1 MAEEDGLVSFYVLTV
16 MFLCISNAVFI
27 FTAML
32 RPSRVYF
39 SLKGVPNI
47 MYIDNQ
53 LVLAKDE
60 EQCDANHRFA
70 VEVLGKTG

>member
-1 MAEEDGLVSFYVLTV
+1 MGDDDGSVLFYVLTV
-16 MFLCISNAVFI
+16 MFLGISDAVFI

-47 MYIDNQ
+47 MYIDDQ
-53 LVLAKDE
+53 LVLGKDE
-60 EQCDANHRFA
+60 E
-70 VEVLGKTG
+70 